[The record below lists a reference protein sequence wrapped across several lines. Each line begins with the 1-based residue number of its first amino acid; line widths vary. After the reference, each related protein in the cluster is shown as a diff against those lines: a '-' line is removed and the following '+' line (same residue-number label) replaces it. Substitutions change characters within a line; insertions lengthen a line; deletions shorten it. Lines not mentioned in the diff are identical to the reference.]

1 MSRHAIGIT
10 SASAGAVLQVWDPEA
25 LALTS
30 TEALQQRWKITPYED
45 LELYGK
51 VHATFVRG
59 HQVYTLKSS
68 VSKNV
73 CGKTVLKQDL

>member
-1 MSRHAIGIT
+1 M
-10 SASAGAVLQVWDPEA
+10 QVWDPEA

-45 LELYGK
+45 LELSGK

-59 HQVYTLKSS
+59 HQVYSLKTS

-73 CGKTVLKQDL
+73 CGKTVLKRYL

>member
-1 MSRHAIGIT
+1 MPV
-10 SASAGAVLQVWDPEA
+10 GAVLQVWDAEA

-30 TEALQQRWKITPYED
+30 TEALQQRWKVTPYED

-59 HQVYTLKSS
+59 HQVYTLKDS

>member
-1 MSRHAIGIT
+1 MSWLAVESTRT
-10 SASAGAVLQVWDPEA
+10 SVGTALQVWDPEA

-59 HQVYTLKSS
+59 HQVYSLKTS

-73 CGKTVLKQDL
+73 CGTTILKQDL